1 MTLEHGRT
9 RYTRG
14 CRCDDCKAAER
25 EYQRERYQRRR
36 GLPDV
41 RPEDP
46 RQIMVSADGQGRA
59 GLVEAA
65 VQAELHASS
74 AGTDRPGIAQIALAL
89 ARILDT
95 PKAVASQAAA
105 AKVLV
110 GLLDKLRTGSADGRR
125 GQLAMVRS
133 MTDKGCGCL

>member
-25 EYQRERYQRRR
+25 DYLRERYQRRR

-46 RQIMVSADGQGRA
+46 LQIVVSGDGQGRV

-65 VQAELHASS
+65 VQAELHASN
-74 AGTDRPGIAQIALAL
+74 AGTDRPGTAQIALAL

-110 GLLDKLRTGSADGRR
+110 GLLDKLRTGSAGGRR

-133 MTDKGCGCL
+133 MTDKGGGCL